1 MKLMSRVIL
10 RRALQI
16 ISSIIKNDHGDKSTA
31 PSTIAPY
38 NDGNKNEDNEVS
50 QPKKASLKKASDYN
64 WIKNVLEP

>member
-10 RRALQI
+10 RRTLQI
-16 ISSIIKNDHGDKSTA
+16 ISSTTKNDHCDKSTA

-38 NDGNKNEDNEVS
+38 SGGNKNEDNEVS
-50 QPKKASLKKASDYN
+50 QPKKVSLKKASDYN